1 MKIEDLAQNCRDK
14 RWRLA
19 NLYSIKDAESGR
31 TMKFVPR
38 REQWEIFEAL
48 LRGVRKII
56 ILKARRLGM
65 STGIDVFAADEVA
78 FNAGVQCSI
87 VDQNQDDASKKLNAI
102 VKVALD
108 SLPAPIRERLKFT
121 RSNDSAVELSTRSS
135 PARCPPQSER
145 GRAGL
150 ARYDAD
156 FSRRTAVDLVGLA
169 SHTMVRRGTDEI
181 LAQAERLFAS
191 GQDDAAYAL
200 CDGLERQGAFTTD
213 QKMAQFA
220 KWKETRRTE
229 FLGARMTH
237 QPREFMQNLD
247 EYIATGHSKD
257 LLESVR
263 DRDEAQ
269 GWLQKTRQH
278 FRGVQSTTRREV
290 FAAIGEEKLTRE
302 SEVDGGGN
310 LDEEDLVA
318 ARKGLAIQHTPV
330 DYPVYGRLRLAALAY
345 DAAADTDGSGLAAL
359 DREIV
364 AGVPGPQAAR
374 LLQQAREPDS
384 PARRR
389 QAALFRKV
397 ESHATSGHLG
407 ETGRD
412 AEGTIVDAPKARN
425 VAMKAEAL
433 RLDLEHF
440 LQKNPEVSP
449 REINDFLREQMK
461 TMGANGRAAESLR
474 KRSMMI
480 SQ

>member
-1 MKIEDLAQNCRDK
+1 MTPTLELDAFSGEAKGAEAVARG
-14 RWRLA
+14 LA
-19 NLYSIKDAESGR
+19 NLGESAPKVAAVMADAR
-31 TMKFVPR
+31 
-38 REQWEIFEAL
+38 Q
-48 LRGVRKII
+48 RKQ
-56 ILKARRLGM
+56 
-65 STGIDVFAADEVA
+65 A
-78 FNAGVQCSI
+78 F
-87 VDQNQDDASKKLNAI
+87 QDDVSLAQYDRRMGEAYARYKE
-102 VKVALD
+102 
-108 SLPAPIRERLKFT
+108 SLPGRPEGDYLAGWQAAQAKEREAVLKDLT
-121 RSNDSAVELSTRSS
+121 V
-135 PARCPPQSER
+135 SER

-191 GQDDAAYAL
+191 GEDDAAYAL

-220 KWKETRRTE
+220 KWNETRRTE

-237 QPREFMQNLD
+237 QPREFMQNLG

-290 FAAIGEEKLTRE
+290 FGAIGEEKLTRE

-330 DYPVYGRLRLAALAY
+330 DFPIYGRLRLAALAY

-440 LQKNPEVSP
+440 LQKNPDAPATKVDQFLEDQLIVGGLRSSVSN
-449 REINDFLREQMK
+449 RYQNLRS
-461 TMGANGRAAESLR
+461 GGNNR
-474 KRSMMI
+474 
-480 SQ
+480 